1 MDFISSVEYSVLI
14 IYVYNFFKNYLFT
27 YKNISFMLEKDLK
40 NVTRDN

>member
-14 IYVYNFFKNYLFT
+14 IYVYNFLFT